1 MSSQLPS
8 GTVTFLF
15 TDIECSLQFWQDHP
29 DQMDVNLAWHAAVLR
44 KAIESHHGYVF
55 KTIGDA
61 FCAAFATAGEAL
73 QAAVA
78 AQSSLSA
85 QDWGQAPIRV
95 RMGLHTGS
103 ARIQSDGDYSGYASL
118 SAVHRLM
125 SCGHGGQTLLSQE
138 TRDLVKE
145 DLPGGVSLRDLGEH
159 CLKDLNHP
167 VHVYQVNI
175 PNLPSDFPA
184 LRTLNT

>member
-29 DQMDVNLAWHAAVLR
+29 DQMDVNLARHAEVLR

-61 FCAAFATAGEAL
+61 FCAAFTSAGEAL

-78 AQSSLSA
+78 AQGNLSA
-85 QDWGQAPIRV
+85 QDWGEAPIRV
-95 RMGLHTGS
+95 RMGLHTGK
-103 ARIQSDGDYSGYASL
+103 AGIQADGDYSGYASL
-118 SAVHRLM
+118 SFVQRLM

-138 TRDLVKE
+138 TCGLVQDE
-145 DLPGGVSLRDLGEH
+145 LPPGVSLRDLGQH

-167 VHVYQVNI
+167 VHIYQVNI
-175 PNLPSDFPA
+175 PNLPADFPA
-184 LRTLNT
+184 LKTLDS